1 MSFQMVQNLERNVS
15 VASVLTLKS
24 PIIINTYNQQ
34 MMYTLYSVL
43 FFEYVLYMYLIKTL
57 FLS

>member
-43 FFEYVLYMYLIKTL
+43 FFEYVLYMYLIKTF